1 MLGLTLPLTALAM
14 SGCGVQANDAAPE
27 AGATQLRSA
36 PVSEC
41 ITISGDDVDDAMIS
55 NPPKHNNYGAHPLLR
70 VGGKD
75 ESLIRFSLD
84 DIPAEASIDS
94 ATLKLY
100 ANGAVGDNPI
110 NIHRATADW
119 AEDTVTYQ
127 SFNQQFAAGIAGI
140 IAPGSSNAQRSANIT
155 ALVSAWVTG
164 AQPNY
169 GVLLETEGN
178 KKNIFSSNQGAGA
191 NLRPALEV
199 CYTLPPEDYCDPDPC
214 QNSGVCANGEDD
226 YTCACP
232 AGFDGVNCEN
242 EIDECA
248 ADPCANGVCQDQVG
262 NYLCLCNPGWG
273 GDNCDVDI
281 NECDAAPCV
290 NGGICTDLVNA
301 YSCTCDAGFAG
312 TNCEI
317 DIDECAGDPC
327 QNGGACTDGSND
339 YTCACDPGFEGDN
352 CEIDIDECITN
363 SCVNGDCI
371 DQVNGYECACIPG
384 FAGEFCDVDIDEC
397 AGDPCLNGGVCQDQV
412 NDYECLCAP
421 GWTGDNCEIDVDNC
435 ENYPCAYGI
444 CVDGLDAYE
453 CVCDPGWTGTECDQ
467 PEVVPATCPCADMQY
482 WIDAWSVTPN
492 YCATYESMGEATLE
506 VNIPD
511 ENGGYGTGGLYASD
525 YDGFACGFEVFPHVA
540 EDKLV
545 INEAEFTACKADLLA
560 WTNGAN
566 VVCFD
571 NGK

>member
-1 MLGLTLPLTALAM
+1 MTTHHQTPSSSTRAVLLGLTLPLTALAM
-14 SGCGVQANDAAPE
+14 SGCGIQADDAAPE
-27 AGATQLRSA
+27 AGAPELRSA

-41 ITISGDDVDDAMIS
+41 ITISGEDVEDAMIS

-100 ANGAVGDNPI
+100 ANGAVGNNPI
-110 NIHRATADW
+110 NIHRATAAW

-140 IAPGSSNAQRSANIT
+140 IAPGSANALRSANIT
-155 ALVSAWVTG
+155 ALVSTWVTG

-178 KKNIFSSNQGAGA
+178 KKNIFSSNEGAGVG
-191 NLRPALEV
+191 LRPALEV

-214 QNSGVCANGEDD
+214 VNGGTCANGEDD

-248 ADPCANGVCQDQVG
+248 AAPCVNGVCQDQLAD
-262 NYLCLCNPGWG
+262 YMCICQPGWT
-273 GDNCDVDI
+273 GDNCETDI

-290 NGGICTDLVNA
+290 NGGICTDLINA
-301 YSCTCDAGFAG
+301 YSCTCDAGFDG
-312 TNCEI
+312 VNCEI

-327 QNGGACTDGSND
+327 VNGECTDGSND

-352 CEIDIDECITN
+352 CELDIDECVGNACT
-363 SCVNGDCI
+363 NGDCV
-371 DQVNGYECACIPG
+371 DLVNDYECACIPG
-384 FAGEFCDVDIDEC
+384 FAGEFCEEDIDEC

-412 NDYECLCAP
+412 NDYACACAP
-421 GWTGDNCEIDVDNC
+421 GWTGENCEIDIDNC
-435 ENYPCAYGI
+435 EHNPCSYGV
-444 CVDGLDAYE
+444 CVDGLDEYT
-453 CVCDPGWTGTECDQ
+453 CVCDEGWTG
-467 PEVVPATCPCADMQY
+467 ATC
-482 WIDAWSVTPN
+482 
-492 YCATYESMGEATLE
+492 
-506 VNIPD
+506 D
-511 ENGGYGTGGLYASD
+511 E
-525 YDGFACGFEVFPHVA
+525 P
-540 EDKLV
+540 
-545 INEAEFTACKADLLA
+545 
-560 WTNGAN
+560 
-566 VVCFD
+566 
-571 NGK
+571 